1 MRALAAAIQAAG
13 SLDKTA
19 IRDQLRKLEMKD
31 SLVPG
36 QVLKFG
42 SNGQVG
48 YAFVIVQNK
57 PEAKVDIVYPKDAA
71 TGEVIAPTPAG
82 KK

>member
-1 MRALAAAIQAAG
+1 
-13 SLDKTA
+13 
-19 IRDQLRKLEMKD
+19 MKD

-48 YAFVIVQNK
+48 YPFVIVQNK
-57 PEAKVDIVYPKDAA
+57 PGGTADIVYPKDAA
-71 TGEVIAPTPAG
+71 TGPAIAPTP
-82 KK
+82 K